1 MLLLFY
7 LSICLTF
14 TSPYTQLFLWCN
26 NSANWWPDIPILVAI
41 VGVTC
46 IMGSM
51 CIHVYKTE
59 KKSQSWTT
67 TSMRRAFSAVVVWQ
81 SLWYLM
87 SFYLTWPPY
96 LALQYLWA
104 AGKGYSSYGF
114 TLFACTLVPLQ
125 GFWNSVVYFRVRVK
139 KMVSEAASN
148 MLTGSNMSW
157 NMFSRQSTQAEEK
170 NVHSVVS
177 GNAGSQAEE
186 KNVHS
191 VVSGNAG
198 D

>member
-1 MLLLFY
+1 M
-7 LSICLTF
+7 
-14 TSPYTQLFLWCN
+14 
-26 NSANWWPDIPILVAI
+26 
-41 VGVTC
+41 
-46 IMGSM
+46 
-51 CIHVYKTE
+51 
-59 KKSQSWTT
+59 
-67 TSMRRAFSAVVVWQ
+67 
-81 SLWYLM
+81 
-87 SFYLTWPPY
+87 
-96 LALQYLWA
+96 
-104 AGKGYSSYGF
+104 
-114 TLFACTLVPLQ
+114 
-125 GFWNSVVYFRVRVK
+125 YFRVRVK

>member
-1 MLLLFY
+1 
-7 LSICLTF
+7 
-14 TSPYTQLFLWCN
+14 
-26 NSANWWPDIPILVAI
+26 
-41 VGVTC
+41 
-46 IMGSM
+46 MGSM

-59 KKSQSWTT
+59 KQSQSWTT
-67 TSMRRAFSAVVVWQ
+67 ASMRQPFSAVVVWQ
-81 SLWYLM
+81 SVWYLM

-148 MLTGSNMSW
+148 VLSSNFSKVI
-157 NMFSRQSTQAEEK
+157 FSRYSSQAEEK
-170 NVHSVVS
+170 NAHSVVS
-177 GNAGSQAEE
+177 GNADSASSAINTNAHRSIGTNENNNKAPPPHTFSDNDS
-186 KNVHS
+186 KND
-191 VVSGNAG
+191 G
-198 D
+198 